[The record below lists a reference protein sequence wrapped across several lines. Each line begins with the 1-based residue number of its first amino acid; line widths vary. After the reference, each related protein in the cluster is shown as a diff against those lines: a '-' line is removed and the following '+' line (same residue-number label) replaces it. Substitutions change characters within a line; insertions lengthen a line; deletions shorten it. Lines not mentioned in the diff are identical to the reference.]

1 MADRNELALI
11 DWIRQQARSAPGLQ
25 LGIGDD
31 AAVWQVGD
39 KQLLLTT
46 DVLMENV
53 DFLLPPPSNE
63 TVGRIVNPSTCLA
76 TEPSDGLTIR
86 PMGTLDATARLIGR
100 KAMAV
105 NLSDIAAMAGRPLT
119 ALVGV
124 ALPRSRGFEFAR
136 ELHQGL
142 QSLADEFHVAI
153 IGGDTNIWDGPL
165 VISVTVIGEAT
176 DRGPV
181 RRCGA
186 KPGDWIFVTGP
197 LGGSITGE
205 HLTFTPRV
213 REALELHSAV
223 DLHAMID
230 LSDGLSSDLYHILDE
245 SHVGA
250 TLIADAIP
258 ITDSARQMTDGR
270 TPLDHA
276 LADGEDFELLFTVS
290 SDDGRRLLS
299 GQSPIAVFHIG
310 EIAATVG
317 CQLRHSNGSVMPLPC
332 TGWEHSF

>member
-1 MADRNELALI
+1 VADGNELALI

-31 AAVWQVGD
+31 AAVWQVSD

-53 DFLLPPPSNE
+53 DFRCDEAP
-63 TVGRIVNPSTCLA
+63 A
-76 TEPSDGLTIR
+76 K
-86 PMGTLDATARLIGR
+86 LIGR

-105 NLSDIAAMAGRPLT
+105 NLSDIAAMAGEPLT

-124 ALPRSRGFEFAR
+124 ALPRSRRFEFAR
-136 ELHQGL
+136 ELHHGL

-181 RRCGA
+181 LRSGA
-186 KPGDWIFVTGP
+186 KPGDWILVTGP
-197 LGGSITGE
+197 LGGSIIGK

-213 REALELHSAV
+213 REALELHRAV

-230 LSDGLSSDLYHILDE
+230 LSDGLSADLYHILDE

-250 TLIADAIP
+250 TLFADAIP
-258 ITDSARQMTDGR
+258 ISDAARQMTDDR

-276 LADGEDFELLFTVS
+276 LSDGEDFELLFTVNR
-290 SDDGRRLLS
+290 DDGQKLLADHS
-299 GQSPIAVFHIG
+299 AIPVFHIG
-310 EIAATVG
+310 EIETTAG
-317 CQLRHSNGSVMPLPC
+317 GRQRHPDGSVTPLPRV
-332 TGWEHSF
+332 GWVHSF